1 MTFDYLNLLSFI
13 FFFMCFLSL
22 SYIIIN
28 NFTQINIFELFTK
41 SKSTILV
48 KKFMKFETYLRKE
61 DYLAYEKYEIWRYYF
76 PA

>member
-1 MTFDYLNLLSFI
+1 MTLDYLNLLGFI

-22 SYIIIN
+22 SYVVIN
-28 NFTQINIFELFTK
+28 SCRHKNILDLFTK
-41 SKSTILV
+41 GKATTV
-48 KKFMKFETYLRKE
+48 VRKFIKFETYLRKE